1 MKIEAQHQHM
11 PILFA
16 TLCQYRYARNI
27 KGSTRHGQPPPQHT
41 CGSPFSH
48 FPDLQQE
55 HPRQVDLLV
64 GKNNVGETVTAHK
77 QPPGVP
83 KKLVSKML
91 TKCLLI
97 ELYLSSI
104 PGNQPVSPKKLASIF
119 ARYYDPTST
128 RGIPS

>member
-1 MKIEAQHQHM
+1 
-11 PILFA
+11 
-16 TLCQYRYARNI
+16 
-27 KGSTRHGQPPPQHT
+27 
-41 CGSPFSH
+41 
-48 FPDLQQE
+48 
-55 HPRQVDLLV
+55 
-64 GKNNVGETVTAHK
+64 VTAHK
-77 QPPGVP
+77 QPTGVP

-104 PGNQPVSPKKLASIF
+104 PGNQPASPKKLASKN